1 MAKYLITGVAGTGK
15 SSAAKELQ
23 KRGLAAYDADA
34 GFSYYAN
41 KETGERVV
49 RPANPTLEWY
59 DTHHRVFSESVLNN
73 LFKKHRGETLFI
85 CSITAN
91 QAKFY
96 GDFDKIF
103 LLTAPDEII
112 IERLK
117 TRTNNPFGKHPVEQ
131 YRVLSGHEVFDS
143 ELKAFGAISI
153 DSIQSIEKVVDQIL
167 ENTK

>member
-1 MAKYLITGVAGTGK
+1 MKYLITGVAGTGK
-15 SSAAKELQ
+15 SSVAKELQ

-41 KETGERVV
+41 KETGEKAV

-59 DTHHRVFSESVLNN
+59 DCHHRIFNENVLNN

-103 LLTAPDEII
+103 LLSAPDETIV
-112 IERLK
+112 ERLQ
-117 TRTNNPFGKHPVEQ
+117 TRTNNHFGKHPLELE
-131 YRVLSGHEVFDS
+131 RVITRHQEFDD
-143 ELKAFGAISI
+143 ELKAVGAIVI
-153 DSIQSIEKVVDQIL
+153 DSTRPIEAVVKEIL
-167 ENTK
+167 EQAK